1 MRIRL
6 TLDIHRDPKSTAVR
20 VEPKPPAIF
29 DVSKATI
36 ERKPQWDHDRRPP
49 VGFTRQ
55 ETT

>member
-1 MRIRL
+1 VRIRL